1 MDRGRRKGSLDR
13 GRKMEGGRKDCIQ
26 NSPYE
31 LRILEGVLGL
41 YNVYT
46 FKENGRGIGEGH
58 KASVGQQV

>member
-1 MDRGRRKGSLDR
+1 
-13 GRKMEGGRKDCIQ
+13 MEGGRKDCIQ

-58 KASVGQQV
+58 KASVGKQV